1 MIVDNRKELGL
12 LDSLAW
18 SKQFEVLSIS
28 RLDLSSYGLTT
39 EQINHLS
46 DEDMEHIAEELQNR
60 YNLDGFDEDVVF
72 IARLVLAEQ
81 EHNPHETLN
90 GGA

>member
-1 MIVDNRKELGL
+1 

-18 SKQFEVLSIS
+18 SKKFEILTVS

-46 DEDMEHIAEELQNR
+46 DADMEAIAERIRELVVIEPIEKIVEFVTR
-60 YNLDGFDEDVVF
+60 LD
-72 IARLVLAEQ
+72 LAEKG
-81 EHNPHETLN
+81 T
-90 GGA
+90 GAQPK